1 MAERFLVVLD
11 TTNRPEVTDRALQGG
26 LKNIY
31 FVYAQTMED
40 ARNLVATTF
49 RHRPDILDQIKWSMT
64 ATPLSRIAPHI
75 TEQNPAWSYIPFQ
88 KGMRAPGQQAVPPSQ
103 LINQNNPD
111 EIIPMSIPPAPITP
125 PTLNDTPKLSE
136 IAPEAQ
142 GKAAAVAPANVMEAF
157 TSPTLPNGQPNPMAA
172 FMSPTLADGQPNPM
186 FAMFQAMA
194 QAMAQTAQAN
204 AAPVQPQKAPVP
216 TVTRG
221 DPDNDPELAARM
233 AEVRSTAVAQ
243 HRNSDPE
250 ALNEE
255 LTHAEIKASQEVEKF
270 KMLDK
275 SEQHARTLTQV
286 DNDVDPALMAQ
297 MKTVMG
303 RMGATKPAD
312 DSAKGRSG

>member
-11 TTNRPEVTDRALQGG
+11 TTNRPEVTDRGLQGG

-31 FVYAQTMED
+31 FVYAQTVED

-103 LINQNNPD
+103 QINHNNPD
-111 EIIPMSIPPAPITP
+111 EIIPMAIPPAPITP

-136 IAPEAQ
+136 IPPEALP
-142 GKAAAVAPANVMEAF
+142 KTAAPVAIDPMAAF

-172 FMSPTLADGQPNPM
+172 FMSPTLPDGQPNPM
-186 FAMFQAMA
+186 YAMFQAMA
-194 QAMAQTAQAN
+194 VAMSQTMAASA
-204 AAPVQPQKAPVP
+204 AAPVAPPRPVP

-221 DPDNDPELAARM
+221 DPDNDPELVERM
-233 AEVRSTAVAQ
+233 AAVRSTAVAQ

-255 LTHAEIKASQEVEKF
+255 LTHAEIRAAQEVEKF
-270 KMLDK
+270 KSLDK
-275 SEQHARTLTQV
+275 SEQHARTLTAV
-286 DNDVDPALMAQ
+286 ENDIDPALMGQ
-297 MKTVMG
+297 MTKVMS
-303 RMGATKPAD
+303 RMGATKPD
-312 DSAKGRSG
+312 DAKK